1 MGCAYRGAIGRALQ
15 SDFIPQ
21 RLGLGAR
28 QRGDRPGS
36 RPLWS
41 EIQYPADFQGP
52 LSGRELHGLA
62 AAPGAVLRVCLAAT
76 NRADT
81 LPGRLRAAGL
91 GKRYGVRVIAGE
103 PRFELR
109 SDWR

>member
-21 RLGLGAR
+21 RLGLAAR

-36 RPLWS
+36 RPLRS
-41 EIQYPADFQGP
+41 EIRCLADLQGP

-62 AAPGAVLRVCLAAT
+62 ATPGAVLRVCLAAT

-81 LPGRLRAAGL
+81 LPGRVRAAGL
-91 GKRYGVRVIAGE
+91 GKRHRVRAIAGE
-103 PRFELR
+103 PWSEL
-109 SDWR
+109 